1 MGCGAGD
8 EGCILPVV
16 PIRSKRLSVA
26 EQAAFK
32 ATSSEKC
39 MRVLSPVVWSEGM
52 HLAQHHFQAQGR
64 YFEELTEYAL
74 SSLFFQ
80 PYGLV
85 RCELD
90 GEALLNGTVSLT
102 HARGI

>member
-1 MGCGAGD
+1 
-8 EGCILPVV
+8 
-16 PIRSKRLSVA
+16 
-26 EQAAFK
+26 
-32 ATSSEKC
+32 

-90 GEALLNGTVSLT
+90 GDALLNGSAALT
-102 HARGI
+102 HARGIMPDGLPFHFPEDAPPAPGEELLSELATVGRS